1 MMARTI
7 DDLAKLGEEPAVRRR
22 FDLRNVVVARWIQFG
37 FLWFFL
43 GATIHAASRESPAA
57 AVLAAGCLLA
67 VLLLLLV
74 FRRIEPSRVPPRAGL
89 LARLAGR
96 IEPYLRGSILVYLVL
111 QYAAI
116 LLLISAEMSIPWF
129 VIYPLLII
137 VFRFGTS
144 ERILVHGALF
154 GLVAIGSFGQWV
166 EGRVDLVLP
175 GIFVSAAY
183 NAIALAIG
191 LWLTR
196 RFRRAFLEE
205 WTVARQAY
213 QERARMR
220 QELDF
225 AREIQL
231 AMLPRERPE
240 VPWLDIAAL
249 SLPATEV
256 GGDYYDFFELD
267 RERLVIVVGDV
278 AGHGLA
284 SGIVLSGVR
293 SCLTLLAEDLR
304 DPVGV
309 IERLHRMV
317 RQTARHRMLVT
328 LSILLLDHEKGEA
341 VLTSAGH
348 PPVLLRRRTGEVEEI
363 GISSLPLGA
372 ALLETFE
379 TRTFAVEEGDV
390 LLLQTDGVYETSDE
404 EGEQFGLDR
413 LVERLAAHDPARG
426 SSHLR
431 DAILRDLWEF
441 RGTAAQ
447 ADDLTMVTLTW
458 ANDVAAS

>member
-7 DDLAKLGEEPAVRRR
+7 DDLASLSEEPALRRR
-22 FDLRNVVVARWIQFG
+22 FDLRNVVVVRWIQFG
-37 FLWFFL
+37 FFWFFF
-43 GATIHAASRESPAA
+43 GATLHSASRESLAA

-89 LARLAGR
+89 LAGLAGR
-96 IEPYLRGSILVYLVL
+96 IEPYLRGSILLYLIL
-111 QYAAI
+111 QYAAV
-116 LLLISAEMSIPWF
+116 LLIASAPMSIPWF

-137 VFRFGTS
+137 GFRFSTS

-154 GLVAIGSFGQWV
+154 GLVAIASFGLWV
-166 EGRVDLVLP
+166 EGRSDLVLP
-175 GIFVSAAY
+175 GIFVSAGY
-183 NAIALAIG
+183 NAIALAVG

-196 RFRRAFLEE
+196 RFRRSFLEE
-205 WTVARQAY
+205 WSVARQAH
-213 QERARMR
+213 QERDRMR

-267 RERLVIVVGDV
+267 PQRLVIVVGDV

-293 SCLTLLAEDLR
+293 SCLSLLAEDLR
-304 DPVGV
+304 DPMAV

-348 PPVLLRRRTGEVEEI
+348 PPILLRRRAGPVEEI

-372 ALLETFE
+372 GLLETFE
-379 TRTFAVEEGDV
+379 TRTFTVEEGDV

-413 LVERLAAHDPARG
+413 LVERLEAHDPARG

-441 RGTAAQ
+441 RGSAPQ
-447 ADDLTMVTLTW
+447 GDDLTMVTLTW
-458 ANDVAAS
+458 RSATAS